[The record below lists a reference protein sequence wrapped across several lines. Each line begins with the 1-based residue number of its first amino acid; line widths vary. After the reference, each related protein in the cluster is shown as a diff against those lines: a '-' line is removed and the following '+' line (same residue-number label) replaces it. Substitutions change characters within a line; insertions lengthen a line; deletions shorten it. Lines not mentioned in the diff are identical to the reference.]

1 MITIKSKSEMDA
13 MRCAGAIVAMVLNAL
28 EKEVRPGIAT
38 QRLDELAEGIIRS
51 KKALPA
57 FKGYQGFPAT
67 VCTSVNDEVVH
78 GIPGKRV
85 LRAGDI
91 IGIDVGVRWDGFFGD
106 AARTVPVGDVSPAVR
121 RLIDVTREALRRG
134 IGQAVRN
141 NRVSDIS
148 HAVQTYVESQSY
160 GVVRQYVGHGIGS
173 KLHEEPQV
181 PNFGD
186 PGQGPLIRSGMALAI
201 EPMVTE
207 GSHEV
212 KLADDGWTVLTLDH
226 GLSAHFEHT
235 VLVTDNGTEIL
246 TE

>member
-13 MRCAGAIVAMVLNAL
+13 MRRAGAIVAMVLDTL

-38 QRLDELAEGIIRS
+38 ERLDDIAEEMIRS

-67 VCTSVNDEVVH
+67 ICTSVNDEVVH
-78 GIPGKRV
+78 GIPGKRT
-85 LRAGDI
+85 LREGDI

-106 AARTVPVGDVSPAVR
+106 AARTLPVGEVGPAVQ

-134 IGQAVRN
+134 IIQAVRN
-141 NRVSDIS
+141 NRISDIS
-148 HAVQTYVESQSY
+148 HAVQTYVESQRY

-186 PGQGPLIRSGMALAI
+186 PGQGPSIRSGMALAI

-212 KLADDGWTVLTLDH
+212 KLADDGWTVLTRDH

-235 VLVTDNGTEIL
+235 VLVTENGTEIL
-246 TE
+246 TG